1 MYYESNSVKSVI
13 FKPVVRDRQQ
23 MQLDRL
29 ETIAG
34 SSIPYR
40 STFWNHPFSLMMLLI
55 CFISPNCATRNF
67 LMFDVISIISII
79 SSALKAILFWRSRW
93 RHEKFHILL
102 VSGCIFGG
110 RDERMISVYICY
122 WKIISLSH

>member
-29 ETIAG
+29 ETTAG

-40 STFWNHPFSLMMLLI
+40 STFWNHPFLIDDVVHLLHI
-55 CFISPNCATRNF
+55 PKLCNEKLS
-67 LMFDVISIISII
+67 DVRRDIHHIYNKLSIKGNII
-79 SSALKAILFWRSRW
+79 LEITLAA
-93 RHEKFHILL
+93 
-102 VSGCIFGG
+102 
-110 RDERMISVYICY
+110 
-122 WKIISLSH
+122 